1 MSQFMLDLQRVR
13 ECTTGGGS
21 VESLPLS
28 FGGSSGMLG
37 SIDAT
42 LLSNLHL
49 GSADSP
55 HDQLGT
61 VTD

>member
-1 MSQFMLDLQRVR
+1 MSRFMLDLQRVR

-21 VESLPLS
+21 VGSLPLS
-28 FGGSSGMLG
+28 FGGSNGVLG

-42 LLSNLHL
+42 LLPDVHL